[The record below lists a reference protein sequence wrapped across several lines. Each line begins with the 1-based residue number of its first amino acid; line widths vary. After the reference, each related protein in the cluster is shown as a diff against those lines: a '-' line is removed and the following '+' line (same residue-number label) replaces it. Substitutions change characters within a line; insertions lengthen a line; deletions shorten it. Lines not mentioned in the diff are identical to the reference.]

1 MHQLSRIKPS
11 QDPLAKITLLS
22 LQQLTEDM
30 RINEKRVCALEK
42 SIVTLRDVLVG
53 STSGGQQ
60 DLINV
65 TAVLE
70 DLHED
75 IRAWSKQ
82 SLDRAEE
89 LAVVVRQVVSGQ
101 ELEPVISN
109 PTETK
114 RLAS

>member
-1 MHQLSRIKPS
+1 MHKLNRIKPS
-11 QDPLAKITLLS
+11 QDPLAKVTLLS

-42 SIVTLRDVLVG
+42 SIVTLRDALVG

-65 TAVLE
+65 TAALE

-75 IRAWSKQ
+75 IRVWSKQ

-89 LAVVVRQVVSGQ
+89 LAVAVRQVVSGQ